1 MNKAALYA
9 RYSTDRQRETSIDD
23 QLRICRQRAN
33 DLGLTV
39 VAEFR
44 DEATSG
50 STRILDRPGSRAL
63 MGATF
68 DVLVVESLDRLSR
81 DMIDQET
88 TIRRLEHRG
97 VRLIGV
103 SDGYDSESSS
113 RKLQRGVRS
122 VISEVYLDDLRYRT
136 HRGLSGQV
144 SRGLFAGGL
153 PFGYRTVAVEGGH
166 ILEIDEPRAAI
177 VRRIFAAFTAGTSI
191 TRIAH
196 DLNRDRLPSPRGS
209 TWAVSAI
216 YGSPNK
222 GTGVLN
228 NEIYRGRYTWNRSQW
243 VKDPDTG
250 KRRRIE
256 RPESEWQ
263 SEDRPELRIIDDATW
278 LATRDR
284 MNTPARLN
292 GSQRGKR
299 PTTLFGGLLVCGHCG
314 GAVVSINARAY
325 GCAAR
330 KDRGPTV
337 CTGVMARRDRV
348 DARLL
353 AEIRAILLEPQSI
366 RDLVQL
372 VEAAAKQLADPAAA
386 ARQSKRLRELDGEI
400 GRIIDAIAS
409 VGLSSALQ
417 ARLKLLEDERAELE
431 QRSVQTQAVRVPT
444 ATEIRR
450 VFREVVIDL
459 QSALSGDI
467 HRARQLLL
475 GLIGRVA
482 VTQYQ
487 GDTHLTFD
495 EPHAALAAAS
505 GLSLGLVAG
514 AGFETKRRRITL

>member
-23 QLRICRQRAN
+23 QLRLCRQRAT

-63 MGATF
+63 MSASY
-68 DVLVVESLDRLSR
+68 DVLIVESLDRLSR

-88 TIRRLEHRG
+88 TVRRLEHRG
-97 VRLIGV
+97 IRLIGV

-113 RKLQRGVRS
+113 RKLQRGMRGI
-122 VISEVYLDDLRYRT
+122 ISEVYLDDLRYRT

-153 PFGYRTVAVEGGH
+153 PFGYRTVPVDAGH
-166 ILEIDEPRAAI
+166 VLEIDEQQAAI
-177 VRRIFAAFTAGTSI
+177 VRRIFAEFTAGTSI

-222 GTGVLN
+222 GTGILN
-228 NEIYRGRYTWNRSQW
+228 NELYRGRYTWNRSQW

-256 RPESEWQ
+256 RPEAEWQ
-263 SEDRPELRIIDDATW
+263 SEDRPELRIIDDTTW
-278 LATRDR
+278 YATRER

-353 AEIRAILLEPQSI
+353 AEVRSILLEPQSI
-366 RDLVQL
+366 RDLVQI
-372 VEAAAKQLADPAAA
+372 VEAAAKQMTDPSATASQA
-386 ARQSKRLRELDGEI
+386 KRRRELDGEI
-400 GRIIDAIAS
+400 GRIVDAIAT
-409 VGLSSALQ
+409 VGLSPALQ
-417 ARLKLLEDERAELE
+417 SRLKLLEEERTELE
-431 QRSVQTQAVRVPT
+431 QRSAHTQAVRVPT
-444 ATEIRR
+444 ASEVRR

-459 QSALSGDI
+459 QTALNSDI

-482 VTQYQ
+482 VTQDQ

-495 EPHAALAAAS
+495 EPVAALADAS

-514 AGFETKRRRITL
+514 AGFVNQRRRITL